1 MHRRDTDGGGRGGG
15 MRGGGGRDRYDGR
28 GSNSR
33 NGNNQEYGGWDDR
46 RSQQQQQQQQQQPQ
60 EVTFTVPSG
69 KCGVIIGRGMCD
81 STINEETCCLGG
93 GTHCLKNIFSVHW
106 NSIQYIGNKSKFV
119 ETKKVNLILSN
130 VLDIFHYEQ

>member
-1 MHRRDTDGGGRGGG
+1 MIYFLFFLLKARQRIEELIDSVHRRDTDGGGRGGG

-69 KCGVIIGRGMCD
+69 KCGVIIGRGMYR
-81 STINEETCCLGG
+81 
-93 GTHCLKNIFSVHW
+93 IFS
-106 NSIQYIGNKSKFV
+106 N
-119 ETKKVNLILSN
+119 TLKVTFFIIMFIPIN
-130 VLDIFHYEQ
+130 